1 MPPTDLDVSGS
12 ASQRQRHKVGSCRE
26 IPLVHNC
33 GKHAVQGPVPS
44 GRQHCETPGPLADGG
59 ATRTSGPE
67 MCVFARAGVPVRD
80 CEGLATPS
88 IIQAANER
96 ELVKWRARRGAR
108 TKYREIE
115 MMLFIGT

>member
-1 MPPTDLDVSGS
+1 MVHIYTTV
-12 ASQRQRHKVGSCRE
+12 QRGLCH
-26 IPLVHNC
+26 C
-33 GKHAVQGPVPS
+33 GFLEPW
-44 GRQHCETPGPLADGG
+44 ADAG
-59 ATRTSGPE
+59 AARTSGPE